1 MAWRFATPTNA
12 ADRLRAPLGMVYA
25 ALKKLGKHSLIYAAG
40 PAVNKAL
47 SFVLLP
53 LVTAYIGS
61 TGNYGVVELA
71 GVTIAIAGQVLG
83 LNLLH
88 GMQRFHGEY
97 EDPRDRATL
106 ITTTLWLLA
115 ASTGLAFAVAWLAR
129 DAGAHLVFGSV
140 EYAPA
145 LTMAA
150 AILFFQTIGQ
160 VGMRYLQLLEKS
172 VVYGVLTTVK
182 MLSEIGLKV
191 WFLVGLGLTWV
202 GVLGSVLG
210 GEMVVGTGLM
220 VWIFARLG
228 TRFSV
233 PMAKRLF
240 VYSSPLILSGLCMFV
255 LHASD
260 RFFVARLIDVDEL
273 GIYGLGYKLGAIAN
287 AVILE
292 AFGLIWF
299 PYVFGL
305 KDKAEIA
312 AVCRKMLTYFVL
324 LMTWASLLLAL
335 FAREVVGVMV
345 EPEFFAAHTFIPLV
359 ALGYVGWAVF
369 QMASTSLYLEK
380 RTGVLSAIVAGAAV
394 FNLALNALL
403 VPRLGAMGAAVTAAA
418 TFLGLGAATW
428 IVSERVLPVGY
439 EIGRVLA
446 PLVLAVG
453 LYFGACALSEGRSMG
468 ADLAIK
474 LTAWALLPAVLV
486 ACGYLASEEK
496 AKIRQIARSLR
507 PRAGPGPE

>member
-1 MAWRFATPTNA
+1 
-12 ADRLRAPLGMVYA
+12 MVYA

-40 PAVNKAL
+40 PALNKAL

-53 LVTAYIGS
+53 LVTAYIGT

-97 EDPRDRATL
+97 DDERDRATL
-106 ITTTLWLLA
+106 ITTTLWLLV
-115 ASTGLAFAVAWLAR
+115 ASTGLAFVLAWVAR
-129 DAGAHLVFGSV
+129 DAGARLVFGSA

-172 VVYGVLTTVK
+172 VVYGVLTTLK

-191 WFLVGLGLTWV
+191 WFLVALGLTWV

-210 GEMVVGTGLM
+210 GEMIVGTGLM
-220 VWIFARLG
+220 VWIFTRLG
-228 TRFSV
+228 LRFSM

-260 RFFVARLIDVDEL
+260 RFFVASLIDVDEL

-305 KDKAEIA
+305 KDQDEIA
-312 AVCRKMLTYFVL
+312 RVCRKVLTYFVL
-324 LMTWASLLLAL
+324 LMTWASLALAL
-335 FAREVVGVMV
+335 FARKVVAVMV
-345 EPEFFAAHTFIPLV
+345 EPEFAGAREFIPLV
-359 ALGYVGWAVF
+359 ALGYVGWSVF
-369 QMASTSLYLEK
+369 QMASTSLYLRK
-380 RTGVLSAIVAGAAV
+380 RTGLLSTIVACAAV
-394 FNLALNALL
+394 LNLVLNALL

-418 TFLGLGAATW
+418 TFSALGVATW
-428 IVSERVLPVGY
+428 IISERVMPVGY
-439 EIGRVLA
+439 EVGRVLA
-446 PLVLAVG
+446 PVVLAIG
-453 LYFGACALSEGRSMG
+453 LYFGACAVAEGRSLQ
-468 ADLAIK
+468 ADVAIK
-474 LTAWALLPAVLV
+474 LAGWALLPVVLV
-486 ACGYLASEEK
+486 ACGYLAPEEK
-496 AKIRQIARSLR
+496 AKIREIARTLR
-507 PRAGPGPE
+507 ARAGPGPE